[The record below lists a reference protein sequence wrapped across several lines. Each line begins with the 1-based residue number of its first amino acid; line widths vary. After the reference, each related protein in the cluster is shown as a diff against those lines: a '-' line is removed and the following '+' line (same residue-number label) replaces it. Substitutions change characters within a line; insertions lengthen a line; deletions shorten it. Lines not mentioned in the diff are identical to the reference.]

1 LAAVSSEPRSSFYLC
16 LAEAVVFL
24 GQANVVEDYF
34 SALFGLIDILHQVD
48 AQNFVSAMSGGFEC
62 SRGGWNG
69 FLGFFLECFVRVF
82 NSKKIYEKT
91 RKKFDKIQFHG

>member
-69 FLGFFLECFVRVF
+69 FLGFFFGIFRSGF
-82 NSKKIYEKT
+82 
-91 RKKFDKIQFHG
+91 QFQKNL